1 MRYHYVAISKVE
13 YKFRIKIYMYKY
25 SYFNIKFFSRYT
37 KYVYPYECHMKNL
50 SSPTELQAA
59 IDGNRRE
66 GRRAGYESYNMFPGP
81 RPHIPLP
88 PSSLPLPQI
97 SPIPPGFRPSFNG
110 TGFPGNILSKSHE
123 LHITENQLLNKN
135 LS

>member
-1 MRYHYVAISKVE
+1 MKYHHVAISKVE
-13 YKFRIKIYMYKY
+13 YKFRMIYMHKY

-110 TGFPGNILSKSHE
+110 TGFPGNILSKSH
-123 LHITENQLLNKN
+123 
-135 LS
+135 

>member
-1 MRYHYVAISKVE
+1 MFLQSQINMPITIHDKHCFCLCY
-13 YKFRIKIYMYKY
+13 
-25 SYFNIKFFSRYT
+25 RYT

-110 TGFPGNILSKSHE
+110 TGFPGNLLSK
-123 LHITENQLLNKN
+123 
-135 LS
+135 

>member
-1 MRYHYVAISKVE
+1 M
-13 YKFRIKIYMYKY
+13 
-25 SYFNIKFFSRYT
+25 
-37 KYVYPYECHMKNL
+37 YPYECHMKNL

-97 SPIPPGFRPSFNG
+97 SPLPPGFRPSFNG
-110 TGFPGNILSKSHE
+110 TGFPGNILSKSHK
-123 LHITENQLLNKN
+123 LHITENQLLKKVIRVTVNVKYD
-135 LS
+135 LSQLYLQCNNSIKLFVDTATNFLWL

>member
-1 MRYHYVAISKVE
+1 
-13 YKFRIKIYMYKY
+13 
-25 SYFNIKFFSRYT
+25 
-37 KYVYPYECHMKNL
+37 MKNL

-135 LS
+135 SNIITIRYSLYVNLDLS

>member
-1 MRYHYVAISKVE
+1 
-13 YKFRIKIYMYKY
+13 
-25 SYFNIKFFSRYT
+25 
-37 KYVYPYECHMKNL
+37 MKNL

-88 PSSLPLPQI
+88 PSALPLPQI
-97 SPIPPGFRPSFNG
+97 SPLPPGFRPSFNG
-110 TGFPGNILSKSHE
+110 TGFPGNLLSKLKVYYDQILYFYINISRISQH
-123 LHITENQLLNKN
+123 LKQLQFCAEIV
-135 LS
+135 

>member
-1 MRYHYVAISKVE
+1 M
-13 YKFRIKIYMYKY
+13 
-25 SYFNIKFFSRYT
+25 
-37 KYVYPYECHMKNL
+37 YPYECHMKNL

-97 SPIPPGFRPSFNG
+97 SPLPPGFRPSFNG
-110 TGFPGNILSKSHE
+110 TGFPGNILSKSHK
-123 LHITENQLLNKN
+123 LHITENQLLNKSSN
-135 LS
+135 EISQKYLQCNHSIKLFVDTATKFLWL

>member
-1 MRYHYVAISKVE
+1 
-13 YKFRIKIYMYKY
+13 
-25 SYFNIKFFSRYT
+25 
-37 KYVYPYECHMKNL
+37 MKNL

-88 PSSLPLPQI
+88 PTSLQLPQI

-110 TGFPGNILSKSHE
+110 TGFPGNLLSKYRFYSAH
-123 LHITENQLLNKN
+123 LLKEYIANS
-135 LS
+135 L